1 MHIPKNVQAKF
12 AEWGRI
18 GGLKG
23 AQDPAQVSA
32 RCAKARAARLRKMRA
47 DAKDPVK
54 IAEKAAREAARKE
67 SRRKYRQAWYLAR
80 KAAQK

>member
-1 MHIPKNVQAKF
+1 MNIPKSIKAQF
-12 AEWGRI
+12 AEWGRV

-23 AQDPAQVSA
+23 AQDPAQVAA

-67 SRRKYRQAWYLAR
+67 ARRRYRQAWYLAR